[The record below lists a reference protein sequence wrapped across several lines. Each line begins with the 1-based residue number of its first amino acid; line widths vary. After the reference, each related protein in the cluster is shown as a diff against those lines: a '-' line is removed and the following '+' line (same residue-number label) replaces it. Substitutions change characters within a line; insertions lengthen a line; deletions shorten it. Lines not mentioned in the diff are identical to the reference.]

1 MVEARRAVRARPTAW
16 AWSASAQLASPAHQE
31 GGARPEAGRSA
42 VGTHRAQLPPGQTAT
57 RKATRSQVALCYD
70 YPERLSRWHLH
81 LGSWPAGGDTLAGL
95 SFTRSPV
102 PISRSVIRLLTTTS
116 RGRFSATRPSRSGE
130 ATAQARLGCGRLSP
144 CLPVYTHCQYP

>member
-31 GGARPEAGRSA
+31 GGARPEPGRSA

-81 LGSWPAGGDTLAGL
+81 LGSWPAGGGTLAGR
-95 SFTRSPV
+95 FFFPSP
-102 PISRSVIRLLTTTS
+102 
-116 RGRFSATRPSRSGE
+116 RP
-130 ATAQARLGCGRLSP
+130 LNP
-144 CLPVYTHCQYP
+144 PVVWFV